1 MLENT
6 IQSALFYVF
15 TYLSPLM
22 FILMAITVG
31 DKLID
36 FVKASV
42 SWIGRRRGY

>member
-22 FILMAITVG
+22 FILMAILVG
-31 DKLID
+31 DRLID
-36 FVKASV
+36 FVKAS
-42 SWIGRRRGY
+42 IGWARGRRGY